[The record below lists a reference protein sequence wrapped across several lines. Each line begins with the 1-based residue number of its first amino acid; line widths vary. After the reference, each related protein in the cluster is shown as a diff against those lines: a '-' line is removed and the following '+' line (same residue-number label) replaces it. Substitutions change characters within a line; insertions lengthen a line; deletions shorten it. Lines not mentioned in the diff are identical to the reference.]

1 MYNLGSFAC
10 NLDSFSYNFGCFAV
24 IWAVFK
30 ANLGSFVVIW
40 AGFQA
45 NLGSFWLFGQ
55 NLGRKCRIWAEN
67 DEFGQLF

>member
-1 MYNLGSFAC
+1 MVILATCGTNLGSFA
-10 NLDSFSYNFGCFAV
+10 V
-24 IWAVFK
+24 IWEVFK

-55 NLGRKCRIWAEN
+55 KMTDLGRK
-67 DEFGQLF
+67 